1 MKDSVFKLFSSVQ
14 LVQEVSQST
23 TTSSSRSP
31 SPTSSPHHGLLF
43 TDHLMPIHTMAPT
56 PPSSYID
63 YHHQYSPYDDDTAAK
78 PKSSSTPPYPG
89 TRRTFAKHP
98 PRQQQQYIDEP
109 KSVKKSQK
117 LLCLW
122 PLPVLTRCTILLSV
136 LLSTLNVWLQLSCT
150 SPKLV
155 LFRGDFIGL
164 ILSPFLFDFTLQG
177 TLLFGWNILI
187 LGLFEASLSP
197 PLGGSR
203 SFARIMVG
211 LVVAVCTFRQLL
223 GFLFSRA
230 TGWALPSLFFS
241 DAMHECNQ
249 GK

>member
-1 MKDSVFKLFSSVQ
+1 MPQ
-14 LVQEVSQST
+14 Q
-23 TTSSSRSP
+23 P
-31 SPTSSPHHGLLF
+31 S
-43 TDHLMPIHTMAPT
+43 
-56 PPSSYID
+56 PSSYID
-63 YHHQYSPYDDDTAAK
+63 YHHQYSPYDDGATAK

-89 TRRTFAKHP
+89 TRRAFAKHP
-98 PRQQQQYIDEP
+98 PPQQQQYTNEH

-122 PLPVLTRCTILLSV
+122 PLPVLTRCTILLSI
-136 LLSTLNVWLQLSCT
+136 LLSALNGWLRVSCT

-155 LFRGDFIGL
+155 LFRGDILGL
-164 ILSPFLFDFTLQG
+164 LLSPFLFDFTLQG

-187 LGLFEASLSP
+187 LGLFESSLSP

-203 SFARIMVG
+203 SFTRIMAI
-211 LVVAVCTFRQLL
+211 LVVAVCALRQLL

-249 GK
+249 GNNIEQPSNDQTHFFFFTYRIGAFSVCTTDSPINQS